1 MLNVVILTS
10 MQTLAMRK
18 QINNI
23 RNRITLPQ
31 GCRERFLPL
40 EHPSA
45 SSLAEIGVCLGG
57 LSRLSSG
64 YEIGYAQPPSH
75 MIIGTVAGAGWFHS
89 GRASWQL
96 KTDTLLLA
104 PPGQPLAFGVSQ
116 GEWEIVWLYL
126 RDHPRWAPLKRR
138 GPLRFHSSLAA
149 RLHGALGGLLHETGW
164 AGAPSATRAAIG
176 NVNRPGR
183 RAAGGCS
190 AAGLASLR
198 AGRLWSQLVQ
208 HYLEQAFA
216 SETTP
221 EDDSRRRL
229 DALWQ
234 TVHEHPAK
242 PWRIEEIC
250 ANLHVAPAT
259 LQRLVRRGEGFS
271 PRQMIIRIRIETAER
286 LLVQTRYPIQVIAQ
300 QVGYADQF
308 SFSTAFRQKTGLS
321 PRAFRIRSEH
331 APQQPPAVRSM
342 QHRSSRAKGSSHTAG
357 GAG

>member
-1 MLNVVILTS
+1 MALMFLKGVGGCFMLNVLILTS
-10 MQTLAMRK
+10 IQALAMRK

-45 SSLAEIGVCLGG
+45 SSLAEIGVCLAG

-75 MIIGTVAGAGWFHS
+75 MIIGTVSGAGWFHS
-89 GRASWQL
+89 GSASWQL
-96 KTDTLLLA
+96 KPDTLLLA

-116 GEWEIVWLYL
+116 GHWEIVWLYL
-126 RDHPRWAPLKRR
+126 RDLPRWAPLKRR
-138 GPLRFHSSLAA
+138 GPLRFHSSLAT
-149 RLHGALGGLLHETGW
+149 RLHSALAGLLHETGW
-164 AGAPSATRAAIG
+164 ATAPAATRDAIG
-176 NVNRPGR
+176 NMNRPGR
-183 RAAGGCS
+183 RSTRGSS

-208 HYLEQAFA
+208 HYLEEAFA
-216 SETTP
+216 SRTTP
-221 EDDSRRRL
+221 EDESRRRL

-234 TVHEHPAK
+234 NVHEHPAN
-242 PWRIEEIC
+242 PWRIEEMC
-250 ANLHVAPAT
+250 AHLHVAPAT
-259 LQRLVRRGEGFS
+259 LQRLVTRSEGFS

-286 LLVQTRYPIQVIAQ
+286 LLVQTRYPIQIIAQ

-321 PRAFRIRSEH
+321 PREFRTRSQP
-331 APQQPPAVRSM
+331 APP
-342 QHRSSRAKGSSHTAG
+342 
-357 GAG
+357 

>member
-1 MLNVVILTS
+1 LEA
-10 MQTLAMRK
+10 LAMRK
-18 QINNI
+18 PINNI

-31 GCRERFLPL
+31 GCHERFLPL

-57 LSRLSSG
+57 LSRLSPG

-75 MIIGTVAGAGWFHS
+75 MIVGTVSGAGWFHS

-96 KTDTLLLA
+96 KPNTLLLA
-104 PPGQPLAFGVSQ
+104 PPGEPFAFGSR
-116 GEWEIVWLYL
+116 GEWEIVWFYL
-126 RDHPRWAPLKRR
+126 RDLPRWAALKRR
-138 GPLRFHSSLAA
+138 GPARFHSPLAI

-164 AGAPSATRAAIG
+164 AGAPSATRDAIG

-183 RAAGGCS
+183 RSARGCS

-216 SETTP
+216 GDTTP
-221 EDDSRRRL
+221 EDESRQRL
-229 DALWQ
+229 DTLWQ

-242 PWRIEEIC
+242 PWRIEEMC
-250 ANLHVAPAT
+250 AHLHVAPAT

-286 LLVQTRYPIQVIAQ
+286 LLVQTRYPIQIIAQ

-308 SFSTAFRQKTGLS
+308 SFSTAFKQKTGLS
-321 PRAFRIRSEH
+321 PREFRIRNEQE
-331 APQQPPAVRSM
+331 PL
-342 QHRSSRAKGSSHTAG
+342 
-357 GAG
+357 